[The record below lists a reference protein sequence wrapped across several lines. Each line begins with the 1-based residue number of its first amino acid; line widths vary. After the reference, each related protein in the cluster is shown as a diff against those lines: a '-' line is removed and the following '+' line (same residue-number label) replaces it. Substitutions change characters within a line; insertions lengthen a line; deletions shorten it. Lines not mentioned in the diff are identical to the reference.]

1 MTVTLSPDA
10 FTLTD
15 TDDMQIK
22 HAATTSDGSY
32 YVVGII
38 DVKNGDSDSFNIEL
52 NDSFK
57 AQSKIKV

>member
-1 MTVTLSPDA
+1 
-10 FTLTD
+10 
-15 TDDMQIK
+15 MQIK